1 MWSGY
6 KDGIST
12 DPIHVDTRAS
22 LYVVKMNVAILC
34 DQVYNVILR
43 ANLEIKWNI
52 RIQCCFK
59 CNNVVEQ
66 KWPVGVQINC
76 QPCFTHNVGLENL
89 IHNWIK

>member
-43 ANLEIKWNI
+43 ANLEIK
-52 RIQCCFK
+52 
-59 CNNVVEQ
+59 
-66 KWPVGVQINC
+66 
-76 QPCFTHNVGLENL
+76 
-89 IHNWIK
+89 